1 MEQTFAP
8 ARTAGRRRDACA
20 PAVAVVELWLADSGV
35 ATQPAWIETHS
46 AWLTSEERER
56 LARFTRPQ
64 RRAQFLAGHI
74 LLRRVVAACW
84 CIDPRDVRVATR
96 ADGSPEVLVPAGVQC
111 SLAHT
116 GRWVAALV
124 QPAEADDCRP
134 GVDIESM
141 RSDRPIEAI
150 VKLAC
155 GIDAVSREQAYRA
168 WAQHEAQIKAAAG
181 APPFVTT
188 WEGHALAVCAGGR
201 PRSAVVDLAAPDHR
215 TPLDLIWTDGLA
227 WPAASRADGR

>member
-8 ARTAGRRRDACA
+8 AHTAGRRGDARA
-20 PAVAVVELWLADSGV
+20 PAAAPAELWLADIAV
-35 ATQPAWIETHS
+35 ATQPGWIETHS

-74 LLRRVVAACW
+74 LLRRLVAACW
-84 CIDPRDVRVATR
+84 RIDPRDVQVATR

-124 QPAEADDCRP
+124 QPGEADDWRP

-150 VKLAC
+150 VKVAC
-155 GIDAVSREQAYRA
+155 GIDAGSREEAYRA
-168 WAQHEAQIKAAAG
+168 WAQHEAQIKA
-181 APPFVTT
+181 FVL
-188 WEGHALAVCAGGR
+188 ER
-201 PRSAVVDLAAPDHR
+201 RQ
-215 TPLDLIWTDGLA
+215 
-227 WPAASRADGR
+227 ASRSSVDEALSNPASEGVEELRAMLGGFDDEMKRKRRNSEG